1 MKMEKHET
9 FGMVGNP
16 SKLPKKPGKW
26 QSSFFIVAVVVLALI
41 AGVGVALRFLL

>member
-16 SKLPKKPGKW
+16 SKLTKKPGKW
-26 QSSFFIVAVVVLALI
+26 RVSFFIAAAGILALI
-41 AGVGVALRFLL
+41 IGILLQIYL